1 MSEPN
6 EINSRFDRI
15 ETKLDKLSEA
25 MVSLARTE
33 EKIMAMENDRANQM
47 NRMNRFSEKLDNI
60 EKKCDD
66 NARTVST
73 INKLFWVVIIA
84 VVGVL
89 VQQYMS

>member
-1 MSEPN
+1 MSDQN
-6 EINSRFDRI
+6 VISNRFDRI
-15 ETKLDKLSEA
+15 ETKLDKLSDA

-33 EKIMAMENDRANQM
+33 EKLASLETDRANQM
-47 NRMNRFSEKLDNI
+47 QRMNRFSEKLDSI

-84 VVGVL
+84 IVGVM

>member
-6 EINSRFDRI
+6 EINNRFDRI

-73 INKLFWVVIIA
+73 INKLFWVAIVAVI
-84 VVGVL
+84 GVM

>member
-6 EINSRFDRI
+6 EINNRFDRI

-84 VVGVL
+84 VVGVI

>member
-84 VVGVL
+84 VVGVI

>member
-6 EINSRFDRI
+6 EINNRFDRI

-33 EKIMAMENDRANQM
+33 EKIMSMENDRANQM
-47 NRMNRFSEKLDNI
+47 QRMNRFSEKLDTI

-66 NARTVST
+66 NARTVAT
-73 INKLFWVVIIA
+73 INKLFWLVASAVIAI
-84 VVGVL
+84 L
-89 VQQYMS
+89 VKEFMF

>member
-1 MSEPN
+1 MSEHN
-6 EINSRFDRI
+6 EIGSRFDRI
-15 ETKLDKLSEA
+15 ETKLDKLSDA

-33 EKIMAMENDRANQM
+33 EKIMSMETDRANQM

-73 INKLFWVVIIA
+73 INKLFWVVIVA
-84 VVGVL
+84 VVGVM

>member
-6 EINSRFDRI
+6 EINNRFDRI

-33 EKIMAMENDRANQM
+33 EKIMAMENERANQM

-73 INKLFWVVIIA
+73 INKLFWVVIVA
-84 VVGVL
+84 VIGVM

>member
-1 MSEPN
+1 MSEPS
-6 EINSRFDRI
+6 EINNRFDRI

-33 EKIMAMENDRANQM
+33 EKIMSMENDRANQM
-47 NRMNRFSEKLDNI
+47 QRMNRFSEKLDNI

-73 INKLFWVVIIA
+73 INKLFWVVIVA
-84 VVGVL
+84 VVGVM

>member
-33 EKIMAMENDRANQM
+33 EKIMSMENDRANQM
-47 NRMNRFSEKLDNI
+47 QRMNRFSEKLDNI